1 MASIY
6 KEGAGWSARVRM
18 NGKSGFKG
26 GFKRRSEAA
35 DWARATELAFLNAQP
50 AKGMGPTAT
59 SLAVALRDYAYD
71 FVVTQKGAK
80 HVLSRINGYLSEAG
94 LPILHIAK
102 PADGSP
108 EPKLPPFLLA
118 EKPLAERTLPRT
130 FGEYRQAR
138 LNKRCQTIAM
148 RQRLAAMPVGKI
160 APHHIH
166 DLKKAMTADGYSTSS
181 INNELSILSA
191 FFTNANKIWQ
201 WSPLPN
207 PCDEVKRDAP
217 NNARNRVLSAE
228 EQQNLGVA
236 LAQCKNPYV
245 APYVWL
251 AIETAM
257 RKGEMLLTAT
267 WDDIDWARRILT
279 LRDAK
284 GGGREVPLTLAAIGI
299 LNAMPNRER
308 GGRIFEMTADALDS
322 AWERACKR
330 ANIHDLTI
338 HDLRH
343 TSATRH
349 AKRLNGDIFL
359 LKLIT
364 GHKTLS
370 MLARY
375 VNPNVNDV
383 VAAFDEQYSVSPPPA
398 GPTPSPTP
406 AAEPVPAASNV
417 IQVTFPRRRIA

>member
-1 MASIY
+1 MASLY

-26 GFKRRSEAA
+26 GFKRRSDAA
-35 DWARATELAFLNAQP
+35 DWARETELAFLNTQS
-50 AKGMGPTAT
+50 AKGLGPSAT

-80 HVLSRINGYLSEAG
+80 HVLSRINGYLGLSG
-94 LPILHIAK
+94 LPILQIAK

-108 EPKLPPFLLA
+108 APVLPPFQLQEIALQS
-118 EKPLAERTLPRT
+118 RTLPRT
-130 FGEYRQAR
+130 FGEYRDTR
-138 LNKRCQTIAM
+138 LQKRGQTHGM
-148 RQRLAAMPVGKI
+148 RERLACMPVSKI

-166 DLKKAMTADGYSTSS
+166 DLKKAMKADGYSTSS

-207 PCDEVKRDAP
+207 PCSEVKRDTP
-217 NNARNRVLSAE
+217 QNQRNRVLSSDEQKRLAE
-228 EQQNLGVA
+228 ALGK
-236 LAQCKNPYV
+236 CKNPFV
-245 APYVWL
+245 APYIWL

-267 WDDIDWARRILT
+267 WDDVDVERRILT
-279 LRDAK
+279 LKDAK
-284 GGGREVPLTLAAIGI
+284 GGGREVPLTKAAVEI
-299 LNAMPNRER
+299 LNALRQHAT
-308 GGRIFEMTADALDS
+308 GAKLFDMTADALDS
-322 AWERACKR
+322 AWERACQR
-330 ANIHDLTI
+330 AGIKDLHI

-349 AKRLNGDIFL
+349 AQRLNGDVFL

-375 VNPNVNDV
+375 VNPSVQDV
-383 VAAFDEQYSVSPPPA
+383 VKAFDEDYSVSTPPTDEGCMIEEA
-398 GPTPSPTP
+398 
-406 AAEPVPAASNV
+406 PVQRSENSNV
-417 IQVTFPRRRIA
+417 ISVRFARRQVA